1 MDDLLGLSRAELAS
15 SEALLKSR
23 FRLHV
28 VTVLLAIAALV
39 VGAPATYWLAL
50 AGLATEAAAWFIRL
64 IAHQRA
70 IRGNRGLRLTMLGRN
85 LGHDTSRE
93 SADMRASF
101 STAAEREAHRY
112 VDDTYWRP
120 GGGPGPASLRAAL
133 QESAFWSAHL
143 YAKAR
148 VAPAVKALVLGLA
161 AVAALLIVAL
171 DGDQK
176 ATLTVA
182 RMVVVLF
189 GFLIATDLIGETLE
203 FHTAGEAAREV
214 LKRLDAADMSSL
226 GTALEV
232 FGDYALATATAPPIP
247 DRIWEEE
254 KPTLEALWEE
264 RAPMAPGLAAERP

>member
-28 VTVLLAIAALV
+28 VTVVLAIAALV

-50 AGLATEAAAWFIRL
+50 AGLATEAAAWVIRL

-70 IRGNRGLRLTMLGRN
+70 VRGNRGLRLTMLGRN
-85 LGHDTSRE
+85 LGYDNSRE

-101 STAAEREAHRY
+101 STAAKREASRY
-112 VDDTYWRP
+112 VDDTYWRAWA
-120 GGGPGPASLRAAL
+120 GGPGPAGLRAAL

-148 VAPAVKALVLGLA
+148 VAPAIKAFVLGIA

-176 ATLTVA
+176 ATVTVA

-189 GFLIATDLIGETLE
+189 GFLIATDLIGEALE

-214 LKRLDAADMSSL
+214 QKRLDAVDMSSL

-232 FGDYALATATAPPIP
+232 FSDYALATAGAPPIP
-247 DRIWEEE
+247 DRIW
-254 KPTLEALWEE
+254 KDHKSTLEALWGE
-264 RAPMAPGLAAERP
+264 RGRAAPDPGGG

>member
-1 MDDLLGLSRAELAS
+1 MGDLLGLSRAELAS
-15 SEALLKSR
+15 SEALLRSR

-50 AGLATEAAAWFIRL
+50 AGLASEATAWVIRL

-70 IRGNRGLRLTMLGRN
+70 VRGNRGLRLTMLSRN
-85 LGHDTSRE
+85 LGYENSRE

-101 STAAEREAHRY
+101 STAAKSEASRY
-112 VDDTYWRP
+112 IDDSYWQ
-120 GGGPGPASLRAAL
+120 GGGEPGPESLRAAL

-143 YAKAR
+143 YGKAKF
-148 VAPAVKALVLGLA
+148 APAVKAIALGIA

-176 ATLTVA
+176 ATVTVA

-189 GFLIATDLIGETLE
+189 GFLIATDLIDEALE
-203 FHTAGEAAREV
+203 FHTAGEAAREIQ
-214 LKRLDAADMSSL
+214 KRLDTVDMSSL
-226 GTALEV
+226 ATALEV
-232 FGDYALATATAPPIP
+232 FSDYALATATAPPIP

-254 KPTLEALWEE
+254 KDTLEALWEE
-264 RAPMAPGLAAERP
+264 RVPMAPGPGGGRP